1 MSIDIN
7 QIRAL
12 NTSCQLIKEK
22 LPQDSVFEYY
32 INSAIYNLTQ
42 CSKIWDEVRP
52 GDYGQ
57 LEFDL
62 QD

>member
-7 QIRAL
+7 QVRAL
-12 NTSCQLIKEK
+12 NIGCQKVLES
-22 LPQDSVFEYY
+22 LPAQSVFEHH
-32 INSAIYNLTQ
+32 IETAIWHLTK
-42 CSKIWDEVRP
+42 CSNIWDEVRP